1 MANEHTVSNR
11 IDTSKV
17 KRFVTSLLPDERTRT
32 IYLSMFL
39 ESLKQANSYGSNK
52 WSVYYENGRIRLV
65 VGGHIVSTIQRAQL
79 SDQLGRIWLALDKN
93 LLDEYKVERDK
104 INDPESWDWD
114 NAEYWSYERIS
125 SRNGFYILSRDHFY
139 IWPVIRKFHF
149 ASIHKAA
156 RYALRRDSQLKCA
169 YDLLTYL
176 RIELG
181 EDVPNPDYRDL
192 HGANPIQDLDEFEAT
207 YKELPE
213 TEREA
218 IVQSRVGQGEFRNKL
233 IRYWKGCAVTE
244 CEHLGLLR
252 ASHIKP
258 WRSSDNIERLDV
270 FNGLLLIPNL
280 DSAFDNGLISFD
292 NDGKLIISAL
302 LTSKDRN
309 KLSIHPEM
317 CIRKLDARHVKYLE
331 YHRQNVFKKN

>member
-1 MANEHTVSNR
+1 MADENTVSNG

-17 KRFVTSLLPDERTRT
+17 KRFVTSLLPDKRTRT

-52 WSVYYENGRIRLV
+52 WSVYYENNHIRLV
-65 VGGHIVSTIQRAQL
+65 VGGHIVFTIQRDFV
-79 SDQLGRIWLALDKN
+79 SKIWLALDRN
-93 LLDEYKVERDK
+93 LLDELKAEQHK
-104 INDPESWDWD
+104 ISDSENWQWD
-114 NAEYWSYERIS
+114 NGKWSSYKRIS
-125 SRNGFYILSRDHFY
+125 SRNGFYIPSKDHSY
-139 IWPVIRKFHF
+139 IWPVIRRFHF
-149 ASIHKAA
+149 ASIHEAA
-156 RYALRRDSQLKCA
+156 RFVLRRDSQSKCS

-181 EDVPNPDYRDL
+181 EDVPNPDYWDL
-192 HGANPIQDLDEFEAT
+192 HGANPIQDLDEFKAT
-207 YKELPE
+207 YDKEPE

-233 IRYWKGCAVTE
+233 IRYWKGCAVTG
-244 CEHLGLLR
+244 CDHLGLLR

-280 DSAFDNGLISFD
+280 DSAFDNGLVSFD
-292 NDGKLIISAL
+292 NEGKLIISDL
-302 LTSKDRN
+302 LTGKDRD
-309 KLSIHPEM
+309 KLGIHPEM
-317 CIRKLDARHVKYLE
+317 CVRKLDARHVKYLE
-331 YHRQNVFKKN
+331 YHRKNVFRKN